1 MIKWMN
7 KQKPLT
13 LGFIT
18 GISSFIVCYV
28 MSYFTEVDFKQT
40 DVLKFCGSISILV
53 FFVSW
58 MMFYQGERSSLI
70 FEEIDDLQNRA
81 KKAKTKTELTILIK
95 EYNDLRQKAD
105 NQGHY
110 AQLNIIK
117 GILETKKDYL

>member
-18 GISSFIVCYV
+18 GISCLIIGVVF
-28 MSYFTEVDFKQT
+28 SYFIDTPFDL
-40 DVLKFCGSISILV
+40 LKALKLV
-53 FFVSW
+53 GFLSTVMFFVSW
-58 MMFYQGERSSLI
+58 MMFYQGERASRI
-70 FEEIDDLQNRA
+70 FKEIDELYYSA
-81 KKAKTKTELTILIK
+81 KKVKTKTELTKVIK
-95 EYNDLRQKAD
+95 EYNNLREKAD

-110 AQLNIIK
+110 AQLNIVK

>member
-13 LGFIT
+13 LGFVT

-58 MMFYQGERSSLI
+58 LMFYQGERSSRI
-70 FEEIDDLQNRA
+70 FKEIDELYYSA
-81 KKAKTKTELTILIK
+81 KKK
-95 EYNDLRQKAD
+95 
-105 NQGHY
+105 
-110 AQLNIIK
+110 
-117 GILETKKDYL
+117 